1 MGSLVSLET
10 LLPILEDGDAPLPVK
25 ELAGLSAIDRNAH
38 EQFLDVWRRLSIQR
52 RRTIIDRLADV
63 ADDNIELDFSRVFL
77 AGLLDDDVQVRAQ
90 SIKALWEYEGVD
102 LTPLLLRLLADPEA
116 IVRSEAA
123 LGLGR
128 VLLRAELADTVAPET
143 EEIESALRA
152 TFDDTAELSE
162 VRGRALEALGV
173 RGHEWVREL
182 IEDAYASGER
192 RMQISAVHAMGRS
205 ADPEWLP
212 TILEE
217 LHSDDGE
224 MRFEAAMAAGSI
236 AEEEAIADLAELA
249 DDEDTEV
256 QEAAIGALGEIGGP
270 AARAAL
276 HQIASDSKDERV
288 LEAVSDALSQADF
301 VDDPLGIQM
310 HIARSVAEDEEDR
323 DDDE

>member
-1 MGSLVSLET
+1 M
-10 LLPILEDGDAPLPVK
+10 K
-25 ELAGLSAIDRNAH
+25 ELADLSAIDRADH
-38 EQFLDVWRRLSIQR
+38 EQFLEVWRRLSIQR

-63 ADDNIELDFSRVFL
+63 SEDNVELDFTRVFL

-102 LTPLLLRLLADPEA
+102 LPPMLLRLLVDQEA

-128 VLLRAELADTVAPET
+128 ILLRAELSEADDPQIAD
-143 EEIESALRA
+143 IESSLRERVS
-152 TFDDTAELSE
+152 DTAELAE

-173 RGHEWVREL
+173 RDHEWVREL
-182 IEDAYASGER
+182 IEEAYASGER

-212 TILEE
+212 TIIEE

-224 MRFEAAMAAGSI
+224 MRFEAAMAAGSLGD
-236 AEEEAIADLAELA
+236 EEAIGELAELA
-249 DDEDTEV
+249 DDEDVEV

-270 AARAAL
+270 SARSVL
-276 HQIASDSKDERV
+276 HQIAADTQDERV
-288 LEAVSDALSQADF
+288 LEAVSEALSQADF
-301 VDDPLGIQM
+301 IDDPLGIQM
-310 HIARSVAEDEEDR
+310 HINRSVAEDEEDR
-323 DDDE
+323 DEDE